1 MKIIIDRFEGDHAVA
16 ELENGDK
23 VTILKVVLPPL
34 ADEGDVIRIEIDEEA
49 TERRRR
55 RIEGLMDQ
63 LWED

>member
-23 VTILKVVLPPL
+23 VTIFKVVLPPL